1 MGTLEAIKAKL
12 AAQKANAGLSTSQL
26 VAQQSVQI
34 PKSVAVAAGV
44 PEASAAKEVA
54 ANLATPP
61 PGLTPLQLIKWKRE
75 NGFGLGNTAP
85 TANSGSV
92 TGSTSSMATEVAK
105 PTLAQQVLTP
115 AQRALEHAKSV
126 LQDKQDSGFYKPAKP
141 ENLPQELP
149 ADKVEKAL
157 LELDAALV
165 LKTPELPVLLIEINR
180 NLRQYD
186 ELAYCLTDPQLG
198 LIVQANLTIKDSELL
213 KVASKAKG
221 GAKLADKTMAAIDV
235 DDI

>member
-1 MGTLEAIKAKL
+1 MGTLDAIKAKL
-12 AAQKANAGLSTSQL
+12 AAQKANAGLQP
-26 VAQQSVQI
+26 AQPAAQPAAQPQAQPKPQVQAT
-34 PKSVAVAAGV
+34 V
-44 PEASAAKEVA
+44 
-54 ANLATPP
+54 ATPP
-61 PGLTPLQLIKWKRE
+61 PGLSPLQLIKWKRD
-75 NGFGLGNTAP
+75 NGIGLGNTETIA
-85 TANSGSV
+85 TSGSV
-92 TGSTSSMATEVAK
+92 TGSTSSMATDVAK

-115 AQRALEHAKSV
+115 AQKALEHAKSV
-126 LQDKQDSGFYKPAKP
+126 LQSKQDSGFYKPAKP

-213 KVASKAKG
+213 KVASKSKS

>member
-1 MGTLEAIKAKL
+1 MSTLDAIKAKL
-12 AAQKANAGLSTSQL
+12 AAQKANAGLQSTQPQPQQTPAT
-26 VAQQSVQI
+26 VAQPAPQSVPAI
-34 PKSVAVAAGV
+34 SKPT
-44 PEASAAKEVA
+44 
-54 ANLATPP
+54 TPP
-61 PGLTPLQLIKWKRE
+61 PGLTPLQLIKWKRD
-75 NGFGLGNTAP
+75 NGIGLGNTETIAS
-85 TANSGSV
+85 SGNV
-92 TGSTSSMATEVAK
+92 TGATSSMATDVAK

-126 LQDKQDSGFYKPAKP
+126 LQDKQDKGFYKPAKP